1 VIALSLPEI
10 AAVVSGSV
18 VDDPDGVVV
27 RGAASVDSREVDTD
41 GLFAAFV
48 GERSDGHDFADA
60 AVAAGAVA
68 VLGSRPTGHPTVLV
82 DDPRAALAALA
93 HHVLGQLPDLT
104 VLAVT
109 GSQGK
114 TSTKDLLAGVLTD
127 HSGPGGTVATRGS
140 FNNEL
145 GLPLTVLRAGPET
158 RFLLLEMGARGIG
171 HLRELCAIARPD
183 VSLVL
188 NVGKAHLGEFGTQ
201 DDIATAKGELVEALT
216 PDGVAVLNADDPRV
230 SAMAARTRA
239 RVTTFG
245 RARDAAVP
253 DDVPTRAAAAL
264 DVPDAPTVGYAD
276 VRLDDEG
283 RPAFTLVGEG
293 RRVPVTL
300 QLVGAHHVP
309 NAAAAV
315 AAATAVG
322 IGLEE
327 AAASLATVSTLS
339 RWRME
344 VSRRSDGV
352 VVVNDAYNAN
362 PDSMRA
368 ALEAL
373 VAIGAGGSARR
384 RVAVLGEMKELG
396 ASADAEHAEVGR
408 LARSLGVDVLL
419 AVGEAARPALAGFD
433 EDPPAT
439 GGTGASGT
447 TYGTHG
453 DEREDGMAG
462 QPGQERTPVGVA
474 AADNEAAVRWLAEH
488 LRVDDVVLVKASRG
502 ARLDEVADAVLGAE
516 VGA

>member
-1 VIALSLPEI
+1 MIALTLTEI
-10 AAVVSGSV
+10 ADVVGGRV

-27 RGAASVDSREVDTD
+27 SGAATVDSREVEPA

-48 GERSDGHDFADA
+48 GEHSDGHDFADA
-60 AVAAGAVA
+60 AVAAGAAA

-82 DDPRAALAALA
+82 DDPRDALAALA
-93 HHVLGQLPDLT
+93 HHVLGRLPDVT

-114 TSTKDLLAGVLTD
+114 TSTKDLLAGVLAAGD
-127 HSGPGGTVATRGS
+127 ETVATRGS

-145 GLPLTVLRAGPET
+145 GLPLTVLRAGPTT
-158 RFLLLEMGARGIG
+158 RFLLLEMGARGLG
-171 HLRELCAIARPD
+171 HLRELCAVARPD

-201 DDIATAKGELVEALT
+201 DDIATAKGELVEALE

-230 SAMAARTRA
+230 AAMASRTVG

-245 RARDAAVP
+245 RRRDAGQEQ
-253 DDVPTRAAAAL
+253 
-264 DVPDAPTVGYAD
+264 PTVGFAD

-283 RPAFTLVGEG
+283 HPRFTLTVGG
-293 RRVPVTL
+293 RTVPVTL
-300 QLVGAHHVP
+300 RLVGAHHVP

-315 AAATAVG
+315 AAAVAVG
-322 IGLEE
+322 IDLEL
-327 AAASLATVSTLS
+327 AAASLGAVATVS

-344 VSRRSDGV
+344 VTRRADGLT
-352 VVVNDAYNAN
+352 VVNDAYNAN

-373 VAIGAGGSARR
+373 AAIGAGGPARR

-396 ASADAEHAEVGR
+396 ASADAEHARVGR

-419 AVGEAARPALAGFD
+419 AVGEAARPALDGVADRDPDDADRRD
-433 EDPPAT
+433 ENDVPD
-439 GGTGASGT
+439 GK
-447 TYGTHG
+447 
-453 DEREDGMAG
+453 DGMAG
-462 QPGQERTPVGVA
+462 QPGHARGHARGTEAVY
-474 AADNEAAVRWLAEH
+474 AADNQAAVGWLAEN
-488 LRVDDVVLVKASRG
+488 LRADDVLLVKASRG
-502 ARLDEVADAVLGAE
+502 ARLDEVAAAVLADTRRDTRPDTRGAT
-516 VGA
+516 A